1 MNLRNIVTL
10 KGEHMEL
17 FFSLLIL
24 LPYIEISKVRS
35 LLTFFFDDF
44 HFIPSII
51 IILIIIMVTLLPL
64 LIMRPAKK
72 SSRAV
77 KSYFI
82 RIFCTR
88 LIFDS
93 LVLIRIIFSTQPI
106 SILSQYIWNAVPF
119 YFALFIV
126 YVIHRLNLDIS
137 RFHINA
143 IFIFTFYLI
152 VNIIINIVIYQFSFG
167 ITEFG
172 ESSRLISPGGGPVI
186 FGYTIAIMFA
196 LLLFYKN
203 KITGFKFLVICFI
216 MVIASFF
223 TGSRGSM
230 WPITLLLT
238 IYLIEDKRKMG
249 IAVLFLLAVSA
260 LYINPVEFLKSNI
273 PRFFNLLDDGR
284 ILTLLNSIEIYSRQ
298 PLFRILFGTGL
309 GVFFPYQKWYLYRTP
324 GINYFL
330 YDGMTMLVQP
340 HNSYIYLLLETGII
354 GVILFFYPAYK
365 AIMLFPRLKY
375 TKNIKYAFFTI
386 VLITL
391 LNLFDSVF
399 ITAPGSATL
408 WWLILLSLTLY
419 LYEYK
424 IFTKEN
430 D

>member
-152 VNIIINIVIYQFSFG
+152 VNIIFIVIYNFFG

-172 ESSRLISPGGGPVI
+172 ESSRLISPGGGPII
-186 FGYTIAIMFA
+186 FGYTLAIMFA
-196 LLLFYKN
+196 LLLFI
-203 KITGFKFLVICFI
+203 KIK
-216 MVIASFF
+216 
-223 TGSRGSM
+223 
-230 WPITLLLT
+230 
-238 IYLIEDKRKMG
+238 
-249 IAVLFLLAVSA
+249 
-260 LYINPVEFLKSNI
+260 
-273 PRFFNLLDDGR
+273 
-284 ILTLLNSIEIYSRQ
+284 
-298 PLFRILFGTGL
+298 
-309 GVFFPYQKWYLYRTP
+309 
-324 GINYFL
+324 
-330 YDGMTMLVQP
+330 
-340 HNSYIYLLLETGII
+340 
-354 GVILFFYPAYK
+354 
-365 AIMLFPRLKY
+365 
-375 TKNIKYAFFTI
+375 
-386 VLITL
+386 
-391 LNLFDSVF
+391 
-399 ITAPGSATL
+399 
-408 WWLILLSLTLY
+408 
-419 LYEYK
+419 
-424 IFTKEN
+424 
-430 D
+430 